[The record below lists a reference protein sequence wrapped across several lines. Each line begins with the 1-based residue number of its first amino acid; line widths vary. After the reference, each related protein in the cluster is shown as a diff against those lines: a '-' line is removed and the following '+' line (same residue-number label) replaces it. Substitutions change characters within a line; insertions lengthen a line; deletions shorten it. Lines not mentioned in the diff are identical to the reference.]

1 MSKGAMSPAELPEV
15 APLPGPLAESI
26 LVTDSQ
32 PEVLRLIDRTLG
44 RRYSCDFASSVAEA
58 RDRLAE
64 REFHLA
70 LCDVQMPSESGF
82 VLMDEISAR
91 YPDTAIVLVTSV
103 DDPEMAKRIFR
114 LGAHGYLVKPFWP
127 GQLLITTM
135 NALRQ
140 RELEVAKRAR
150 SDILL
155 ESAKKQA
162 EHVRDELALSQQQA
176 IEELR
181 SSRQETVEHLVRA
194 TETYDAETGRHIG
207 RMASIT
213 PFLANQLGLDP
224 EQVLLLRAA
233 APMHDVGKIATP
245 DEIFRKKGPLT
256 SKERE
261 QMQRHTIVGHQILAD
276 SQSDLL
282 QMAAQIAL
290 THHERFDGSGYPQGL
305 RGEDIPLKGR
315 IVAVAD
321 AFDALLSD
329 RCYRPAKTVAETV
342 HEVEEGKE
350 THFDP
355 DIADILLEHLDEAL
369 SLRN

>member
-1 MSKGAMSPAELPEV
+1 MPPELRTEV
-15 APLPGPLAESI
+15 TPLPGPIADSI

-44 RRYSCDFASSVAEA
+44 RRYRCDFASSVAEA
-58 RDRLAE
+58 RERLAE
-64 REFHLA
+64 QEFHLA
-70 LCDVQMPSESGF
+70 LCDVQMPGESGF
-82 VLMDEISAR
+82 VLMEEISAR
-91 YPDTAIVLVTSV
+91 YPDTAIVLVTAV

-114 LGAHGYLVKPFWP
+114 LGANSYLVKPFWP

-140 RELEVAKRAR
+140 RELELAKRAR
-150 SDILL
+150 SEVLL

-162 EHVRDELALSQQQA
+162 EHVRDELALSQQQV
-176 IEELR
+176 IEDLR
-181 SSRQETVEHLVRA
+181 SSRQETVENLVGA
-194 TETYDAETGRHIG
+194 IETYDAETGRHVD
-207 RMASIT
+207 RMASIA

-245 DEIFRKKGPLT
+245 NGILQKQGPLT
-256 SKERE
+256 SGERD
-261 QMQRHTIVGHQILAD
+261 QMQRHTTVGHEILAD
-276 SQSDLL
+276 SESDLL

-305 RGEDIPLKGR
+305 SGDDIPLKGR

-329 RCYRPAKTVAETV
+329 RCYRPAKTVAEAV
-342 HEVEEGKE
+342 YEVEEGKE
-350 THFDP
+350 KHFDP
-355 DIADILLEHLDEAL
+355 EIADILLEHLDEAL
-369 SLRN
+369 SLRG